1 MDITAKARFIR
12 MSPRKVRLVAD
23 VVRGLGIAE
32 ALARL
37 SLMKQQAAEPI
48 IKLIKSAA
56 ANADHNFKIT
66 SEKLFVKTLTVDG
79 GPVYKRFT
87 PKAFGR
93 AAPIRHRTSHISLIL
108 AEREPTV
115 VKKAETKG
123 KKIKKTNNP

>member
-1 MDITAKARFIR
+1 MEVIAKARFIR

-23 VVRGLGIAE
+23 VVRGLEVAE

-48 IKLIKSAA
+48 IKLLKSAA
-56 ANADHNFKIT
+56 ANADHNFKIAP
-66 SEKLFVKTLTVDG
+66 EKLFVKTITVDG

-93 AAPIRHRTSHISLIL
+93 AAPIRHRTSHISLVL
-108 AEREPTV
+108 SEKDEV
-115 VKKAETKG
+115 VKKM
-123 KKIKKTNNP
+123 KKSKNNNP